1 MKKTVKTVVI
11 LTLALAL
18 ASFTTGCAGCGTS
31 NQPNTN
37 DMVESTPVQ
46 TEEAILE
53 TETASATEIPSTE
66 HTVTDNGGN
75 ATANDI
81 SGAGN
86 YTVDENGNYIN
97 ENGHR
102 VDENGNLLDDT
113 GNLLNDAG
121 NAVGDVVDGVGNAA
135 QDVTNGIEEG
145 VRNMTR

>member
-1 MKKTVKTVVI
+1 MKKIVKTTVI

-31 NQPNTN
+31 TQPNTN
-37 DMVESTPVQ
+37 DMVESTPAQ
-46 TEEAILE
+46 PEETIQESVSAPE
-53 TETASATEIPSTE
+53 TLSTE
-66 HTVTDNGGN
+66 NTVTENGGN

-81 SGAGN
+81 HGAGN
-86 YTVDENGNYIN
+86 YTVDENGHYIN

-102 VDENGNLLDDT
+102 VDENGNLIDDA
-113 GNLLNDAG
+113 GNLLEDAG
-121 NAVGDVVDGVGNAA
+121 NAVGDIVDGVGNAT

>member
-1 MKKTVKTVVI
+1 MKKMMKTVVI

-31 NQPNTN
+31 TEPNAN

-46 TEEAILE
+46 TEEMSE
-53 TETASATEIPSTE
+53 TEAITTTEEPVSDNAIME
-66 HTVTDNGGN
+66 NGGN

-81 SGAGN
+81 TGTGN

-102 VDENGNLLDDT
+102 VDESGNLLDDA
-113 GNLLNDAG
+113 GNIISDAG
-121 NAVGDVVDGVGNAA
+121 NAVGDVVEGVGDAA
-135 QDVTNGIEEG
+135 KDVTDGIGEG
-145 VRNMTR
+145 VKSMTR